1 MNIKTTRVETLS
13 DGVVAI
19 VITIMVLEFK
29 LPSVDNKATS
39 TLITEHLLHLVP
51 YFVVYLFSFMMIGIL
66 WTNHHHM
73 FHLLDKIDNT
83 VLWQN
88 FTFLF
93 FLSLIPFATG
103 LLGANLKIPASV
115 AFYGFVLLLTTLS
128 FTVMRSYTLS
138 HGFVHK
144 DTEKKFTDEVYKISK
159 RAKYKGYIGSA
170 AYLLAIPLA
179 YISVYV
185 SYLFFLV
192 PPILFFLPDGID
204 DERLAEKVIEKNK

>member
-1 MNIKTTRVETLS
+1 MNINTTRVETLS
-13 DGVVAI
+13 DGVIAI

-29 LPSVDNKATS
+29 LPSVNNQATS
-39 TLITEHLLHLVP
+39 TSITNHLLHLLP
-51 YFVVYLFSFMMIGIL
+51 YFGVYLFSFMMIGIL
-66 WTNHHHM
+66 WTHHHHM

-93 FLSLIPFATG
+93 FLSFIPFSTG

-115 AFYGFVLLLTTLS
+115 AFYGFILLLTTLS

-138 HGFVHK
+138 QGFVHK
-144 DTEKKFTDEVYKISK
+144 DKEKRFTDEVYKISK
-159 RAKYKGYIGSA
+159 RAKYKGYIA
-170 AYLLAIPLA
+170 CVAYLIAIPLA
-179 YISVYV
+179 FVSVYI

-192 PPILFFLPDGID
+192 PPVLFFLPDGID
-204 DERLAEKVIEKNK
+204 DERLAEKIIEKNR